1 MSGIKHD
8 NGKTDMGL
16 LFREVPYALEEVGK
30 ALQMGSTKY
39 GVGNWLKV
47 EDGNSRYLSAM
58 VRHLTAYYKGE
69 LIDKE
74 SGLSHLVHVATNA
87 MFLADLEKRNNDD
100 NCMGTGNLSSGQSN
114 DSRAAIEER
123 PLQEDIHAE
132 GFHHP
137 GAKGFGLCP
146 SGRRL
151 IPASSKSCSCGGF
164 RCAVHFGK

>member
-16 LFREVPYALEEVGK
+16 LFREVPYALEEVSK
-30 ALQMGSTKY
+30 ALQMGSEKY
-39 GVGNWLKV
+39 NVGNWLKV
-47 EDGNSRYLSAM
+47 EDGNSRYLSAL

-87 MFLADLEKRNNDD
+87 MFLADLEKRDNDHD
-100 NCMGTGNLSSGQSN
+100 LLSQRSVSSGQPN

-123 PLQEDIHAE
+123 PLQEDIH
-132 GFHHP
+132 P
-137 GAKGFGLCP
+137 RKLNYLGATGIGLC
-146 SGRRL
+146 SGRGREQP
-151 IPASSKSCSCGGF
+151 ISVKGGS
-164 RCAVHFGK
+164 R